1 MGPNAGT
8 SVLKFP
14 RGSDL
19 AGSRTR
25 WTAAQQR
32 PNRRAQ
38 GRDPRHRPVGPATG
52 GNRLGLCVNVPWHGS
67 PGRCQRRPH
76 PAGPP
81 EGLGGES
88 GFRCRR
94 CHTALESVQSDFDG
108 GFNRRSDRAGRV
120 RRVRR
125 PQPTPVTTSLFRS
138 ARGPWRC
145 QPGDDRSRLVCIP
158 GTDSGWLP
166 QLLVPIHKRPAQG
179 VSCRQGI
186 PSEPHRA
193 RDDGLV
199 GGMRALD
206 VNVGGA
212 QQACSPT
219 GPASSPRTSSSTCSI
234 WARSGGLRVI
244 EGVFEGRSRETGEV
258 RWTGTAADLVF
269 GSNSQFEPSLRC
281 TRATTATQVRG

>member
-1 MGPNAGT
+1 M
-8 SVLKFP
+8 
-14 RGSDL
+14 

-32 PNRRAQ
+32 PNRRSQ

-88 GFRCRR
+88 GWRCRR
-94 CHTALESVQSDFDG
+94 CHHGVGKRPIRLRWRGV
-108 GFNRRSDRAGRV
+108 NRRSDRAGRV
-120 RRVRR
+120 RRCREGRSRR
-125 PQPTPVTTSLFRS
+125 RSQHLCSVQP
-138 ARGPWRC
+138 GPWRC

-166 QLLVPIHKRPAQG
+166 QLLVAHPQASCRG
-179 VSCRQGI
+179 VACRQGI

-193 RDDGLV
+193 RDDGA
-199 GGMRALD
+199 GRRYA
-206 VNVGGA
+206 
-212 QQACSPT
+212 ST
-219 GPASSPRTSSSTCSI
+219 GRQCGRRPARRVHRP
-234 WARSGGLRVI
+234 ARPAHHGLLRQPARYGHGVEGLRVI
-244 EGVFEGRSRETGEV
+244 RRRV
-258 RWTGTAADLVF
+258 
-269 GSNSQFEPSLRC
+269 
-281 TRATTATQVRG
+281 